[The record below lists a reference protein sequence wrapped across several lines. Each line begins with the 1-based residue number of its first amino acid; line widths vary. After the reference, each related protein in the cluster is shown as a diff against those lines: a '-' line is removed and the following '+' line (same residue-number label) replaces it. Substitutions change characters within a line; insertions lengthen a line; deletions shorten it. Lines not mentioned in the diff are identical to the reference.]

1 MLAEELR
8 PPKMARTLYLS
19 RIKRKKRKKRK
30 KKIRMGQTLL
40 RGSCEKGKKCA
51 PGEGQLADREI
62 SHDGGGTSKLWKKA
76 QQPV

>member
-1 MLAEELR
+1 
-8 PPKMARTLYLS
+8 
-19 RIKRKKRKKRK
+19 
-30 KKIRMGQTLL
+30 MGQTLL